1 MTLRSLGRRLALM
14 SALTCLGAGL
24 LVGAWLAHR
33 AAAQTPGAQPPS
45 DMIILTSA
53 VKEPDDVVEAI
64 KAYAQ
69 EKKWQYLGDSKI
81 RQGQITLVKICIPE
95 VGQVLWPVGAH
106 ISAMMPCGNIGVYK
120 KDAATEISTL
130 HPRYMHVL
138 YPNAATER
146 ASAIAHPL
154 LTAMLE
160 AVAK

>member
-1 MTLRSLGRRLALM
+1 MTLRSFGRRLALM
-14 SALTCLGAGL
+14 SALTCLGVGL
-24 LVGAWLAHR
+24 LAGAWPIQR
-33 AAAQTPGAQPPS
+33 AAAQAPS
-45 DMIILTSA
+45 DMIIITA
-53 VKEPDDVVEAI
+53 AAKEPDDVVAAI

-95 VGQVLWPVGAH
+95 VGQALWSVGAH

-120 KDAATEISTL
+120 KDAATEIATL

-138 YPNAATER
+138 YPNPATER
-146 ASAIAHPL
+146 ATAIAHPL